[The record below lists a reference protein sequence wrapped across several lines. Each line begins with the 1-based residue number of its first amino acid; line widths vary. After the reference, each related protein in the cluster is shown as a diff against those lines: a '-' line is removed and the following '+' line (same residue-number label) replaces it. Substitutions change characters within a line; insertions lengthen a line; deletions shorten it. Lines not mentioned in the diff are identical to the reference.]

1 MTANMQPQQ
10 TAGHGISGAVQKLA
24 ETDRE
29 SARLL
34 AGAVFDAC
42 GIDGLRAL
50 SFAEREIL
58 RDLLRG
64 RIEAR
69 ERRETP
75 SWSVFGYSPVSSR
88 RKNSPLGEVAD
99 CFAQAGDYLR
109 LGMLEFEK
117 TRAP

>member
-10 TAGHGISGAVQKLA
+10 TAEYGISGAVRKLS
-24 ETDRE
+24 EIDRE

-34 AGAVFDAC
+34 ASAVFDAC
-42 GIDGLRAL
+42 GIDDLRAL

-75 SWSVFGYSPVSSR
+75 PLSVFGYSPVSSR
-88 RKNSPLGEVAD
+88 RKDSPFGEVAD